1 MLFSSFILT
10 SNIELGRVV
19 PWTILIFRLN
29 DWALESPTAKIMIS
43 IYAVFMI
50 FSGFFTLFTYLKM
63 DRGALMKICLMINC
77 LYALGGVAAIVLIV
91 APMS

>member
-1 MLFSSFILT
+1 MNKVFTSICTIMIFI
-10 SNIELGRVV
+10 

>member
-1 MLFSSFILT
+1 MNKVFTSMCTIMIFI
-10 SNIELGRVV
+10 